1 MSKVLCSTCIH
12 CSDVIGNNKVS
23 RNADC
28 HFHER
33 PADTKYMKEL
43 EAENKAINPVTGKK
57 NESCG
62 VRAHYDPYSP
72 YQPYTIDETPA
83 RYLSCSKRNKNFNCG
98 KYKQTDKII
107 YVGIDKLECPYC
119 SGKLELLERYGGCE
133 IQYKDEET
141 TGYHLYCKNKGC
153 YSSVDI
159 DTSGK
164 IIEFIFDDA
173 HYHVTGSSYD
183 DDNDDEYQKHKR
195 NCKLINARIRFK
207 LGLIDEQHFKTSL
220 KHLGCF
226 ENEYGNII
234 LEEPKKRF
242 WSWFFEQK

>member
-1 MSKVLCSTCIH
+1 MSKVLCSTCIY

-23 RNADC
+23 CNADC
-28 HFHER
+28 QFNER
-33 PADTKYMKEL
+33 PAYTKYMKEL

-83 RYLSCSKRNKNFNCG
+83 RYLSCSKRNKNFNCR
-98 KYKQTDKII
+98 KYEQTDKII

-119 SGKLELLERYGGCE
+119 SGKLELLERYSGCG
-133 IQYKDEET
+133 IQYKDKET
-141 TGYHLYCKNKGC
+141 SGYHLYCKNKGC
-153 YSSVDI
+153 YSSIDI

-164 IIEFIFDDA
+164 IIEFDYSGA
-173 HYHVTGSSYD
+173 RYHITGYSGEYD
-183 DDNDDEYQKHKR
+183 DDSYERRER
-195 NCKLINARIRFK
+195 NRELVNARIRHK

-226 ENEYGNII
+226 DDGRGNII
-234 LEEPKKRF
+234 IEEPKKGF
-242 WSWFFEQK
+242 LAEILELVF

>member
-1 MSKVLCSTCIH
+1 MSKVLCNTCKY
-12 CSDVIGNNKVS
+12 CSDVIGNKKVS
-23 RNADC
+23 CNADC
-28 HFHER
+28 QFNER
-33 PADTKYMKEL
+33 PAYTKYMKEL

-62 VRAHYDPYSP
+62 VRAHYDPYEHHEP
-72 YQPYTIDETPA
+72 YVDPTPT
-83 RYLSCSKRNKNFNCG
+83 RYISCSKRNKLFNCK
-98 KYKQTDKII
+98 KYEQTGKII

-133 IQYKDEET
+133 IHYKDKET

-226 ENEYGNII
+226 DDGRGNII
-234 LEEPKKRF
+234 IEEPKKRF